1 MQDAKQY
8 RARAERCLE
17 MARMMSDPTLADK
30 FNAEAADYL
39 GRAMAMEAE
48 LAPQVLKS

>member
-17 MARMMSDPTLADK
+17 MARMMSDRTC
-30 FNAEAADYL
+30 L
-39 GRAMAMEAE
+39 GG
-48 LAPQVLKS
+48 